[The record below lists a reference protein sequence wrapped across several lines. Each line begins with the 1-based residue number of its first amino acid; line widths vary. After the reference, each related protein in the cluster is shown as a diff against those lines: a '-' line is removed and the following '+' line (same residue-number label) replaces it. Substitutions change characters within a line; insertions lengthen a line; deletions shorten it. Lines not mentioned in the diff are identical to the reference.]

1 MENNDIIISGEIIQ
15 ISPIKQGNN
24 WQAQTI
30 IIKEINK
37 QYPKHIAFDLINKE
51 VEKYSTLRVG
61 DYISAHV
68 NIESR
73 EYLGRYYTN
82 IKAWRIDVIET
93 TTTAEPEL
101 QPEDERMP
109 F

>member
-1 MENNDIIISGEIIQ
+1 MENNDIIISGEIIE

-30 IIKEINK
+30 LIKDFNK
-37 QYPKHIAFDLINKE
+37 QYPKNIAFDLINKE

-82 IKAWRIDVIET
+82 IKAWRIDVIESDPIE
-93 TTTAEPEL
+93 EPEL
-101 QPEDERMP
+101 NPQDERTS